1 MAASISRILGLHTL
15 ESCASRVSVSLA
27 NKRSLTS
34 VTAQPVPQSAGLLTV
49 RENFERCNFH
59 TSSAMCWERPHGP
72 RNWLKY
78 NERKFPPTPLG
89 EEERPAVSNIDPL
102 GTCTTLLLP
111 LVVMRG
117 VRFVCHL
124 KKNIKYSPSK
134 MWYVAS
140 LVRGLRID
148 DAINQLKFV
157 HKKGSVAARET
168 LEEARDLA
176 VKDHNVE
183 FPSNLWVSESFVGK
197 GMVIR
202 GFRRHARSRFGKV
215 EYKYC
220 HYFVTLEEGE
230 PPEHYYPHRRPLTP
244 QEMLQEWIDNQ
255 RQRTITRS
263 L

>member
-89 EEERPAVSNIDPL
+89 EEERPA
-102 GTCTTLLLP
+102 
-111 LVVMRG
+111 
-117 VRFVCHL
+117 FVCHL